1 MRAERI
7 ANIGKGKVGTLVLF
21 LALPVL
27 LLIVFTFIPFVDMYK
42 NCLTDWDGIS
52 ETSNFVGL
60 KNLRAL
66 TSLQTMQQASTI
78 RENGLL

>member
-1 MRAERI
+1 M
-7 ANIGKGKVGTLVLF
+7 F

-27 LLIVFTFIPFVDMYK
+27 LLIVFTYISFVDMFK
-42 NCLTDWDGIS
+42 NSLTDWDGIS

-78 RENGLL
+78 RENGLMKIKLLSSILTRVHSTRSI

>member
-1 MRAERI
+1 MRAESK
-7 ANIGKGKVGTLVLF
+7 AKKGKGKVGTIVLF

-27 LLIVFTFIPFVDMYK
+27 LLIVFTYMFK
-42 NCLTDWDGIS
+42 NSLTDWDGIS

-78 RENGLL
+78 RENELM

>member
-1 MRAERI
+1 MRAESK
-7 ANIGKGKVGTLVLF
+7 AKKGKGKVGTIVLF

-27 LLIVFTFIPFVDMYK
+27 LLIVFTYIPFVDMFK
-42 NCLTDWDGIS
+42 NSLTDWDGIS

-66 TSLQTMQQASTI
+66 TSLPTMQQASTT
-78 RENGLL
+78 RENGLI

>member
-1 MRAERI
+1 MRAESK
-7 ANIGKGKVGTLVLF
+7 AKKGKGNVGTIVLF

-27 LLIVFTFIPFVDMYK
+27 LLIVFTYISFVDMFK
-42 NCLTDWDGIS
+42 NSLTDWDGIS

-78 RENGLL
+78 RENGLM